1 VNEQL
6 RPDQSRE
13 AEITARFTAIIE
25 SSEDAIIS
33 KNLDSKITSWNPAA
47 ERMFGYAATEIIGQS
62 VTILFPP
69 DRLHEEGDI
78 LARIKAGERVDHF
91 ETVRIRKDGLPI
103 EISATLSPIRD
114 PQGAVIGVS
123 NILRDIGN
131 RKHAEQRL
139 ALLDIC
145 IANLNDIVLVTEAS
159 PLDEPG
165 PRIVFVNEAFERLT
179 GYTAAEAIGRSP
191 RFLQSERTDRR
202 VLDEI
207 RQALVE
213 QKPIRRQI
221 INHGKDGTDY
231 WLDIDIVPIFDTTGK
246 CTHFAAIERD
256 NTEQTQAQ
264 LQIAERTRLLDLAN
278 RALQVAKDAADAANV
293 AKSAFLANM
302 SHEIRTPMNGVI
314 GMTGL
319 LLDTKLD
326 EEQIGFVETIR
337 QSGDNLLTIINEIL
351 DFSKIESG
359 SLELEH
365 LAFDLIPCLE
375 EVLDLFG
382 LKSAEKSI
390 DLAYLYD
397 AHTPLAI
404 VSDRARL
411 RQIFINLV
419 GNALKFTEK
428 GEVVVEISSER
439 LTEEDIP
446 QNNKYLQQLASE
458 TFENEEWVRLTFQV
472 RDTGPGIPADRM
484 NRLFQAFSQVDAT
497 ITRRHGGTGLGLVI
511 SKRLVE
517 AMGGRIWVES
527 VLGEGTSFFFTVV
540 AKATQSRRRVNFLT
554 SPSTLK
560 GRRVLIVDDGEIN
573 RTILQI
579 QTERWGMIPQ
589 LFETPTGALAWL
601 AQEPNLD
608 VAILDLQ
615 MPDKDGFQ
623 LAKEIHALDKF
634 KKLPLILLSSS
645 LPDRN
650 LITSSPEEFAVRL
663 MKPIKQAELFNSLAT
678 ALGNIVTATKTL
690 PHIKGSDHSM
700 ATRFPLKILVVDD
713 NVINQRV
720 AERILQRFGYQSDLA
735 SNGMES
741 VESVKCQKYDV
752 VFMDVQMP
760 DIDGLEATRRIRLLA
775 LDFPQPYIVAMT
787 ANAMKED
794 RELCLAAGMDDYVS
808 KPVRPEEIKAA
819 IERSIDRLADS

>member
-1 VNEQL
+1 
-6 RPDQSRE
+6 
-13 AEITARFTAIIE
+13 
-25 SSEDAIIS
+25 
-33 KNLDSKITSWNPAA
+33 
-47 ERMFGYAATEIIGQS
+47 
-62 VTILFPP
+62 
-69 DRLHEEGDI
+69 
-78 LARIKAGERVDHF
+78 
-91 ETVRIRKDGLPI
+91 
-103 EISATLSPIRD
+103 
-114 PQGAVIGVS
+114 
-123 NILRDIGN
+123 
-131 RKHAEQRL
+131 
-139 ALLDIC
+139 
-145 IANLNDIVLVTEAS
+145 
-159 PLDEPG
+159 
-165 PRIVFVNEAFERLT
+165 
-179 GYTAAEAIGRSP
+179 
-191 RFLQSERTDRR
+191 
-202 VLDEI
+202 
-207 RQALVE
+207 
-213 QKPIRRQI
+213 
-221 INHGKDGTDY
+221 
-231 WLDIDIVPIFDTTGK
+231 
-246 CTHFAAIERD
+246 
-256 NTEQTQAQ
+256 
-264 LQIAERTRLLDLAN
+264 
-278 RALQVAKDAADAANV
+278 
-293 AKSAFLANM
+293 
-302 SHEIRTPMNGVI
+302 
-314 GMTGL
+314 
-319 LLDTKLD
+319 
-326 EEQIGFVETIR
+326 
-337 QSGDNLLTIINEIL
+337 
-351 DFSKIESG
+351 
-359 SLELEH
+359 
-365 LAFDLIPCLE
+365 
-375 EVLDLFG
+375 
-382 LKSAEKSI
+382 
-390 DLAYLYD
+390 
-397 AHTPLAI
+397 
-404 VSDRARL
+404 
-411 RQIFINLV
+411 
-419 GNALKFTEK
+419 
-428 GEVVVEISSER
+428 
-439 LTEEDIP
+439 
-446 QNNKYLQQLASE
+446 
-458 TFENEEWVRLTFQV
+458 
-472 RDTGPGIPADRM
+472 
-484 NRLFQAFSQVDAT
+484 
-497 ITRRHGGTGLGLVI
+497 
-511 SKRLVE
+511 
-517 AMGGRIWVES
+517 
-527 VLGEGTSFFFTVV
+527 VV